1 VIHKNDTG
9 LDQDGIYGL
18 AATPK
23 SLVSEAVA
31 QRHYLEKVGICSDEL
46 SHTVFCRKQSIRLI
60 DHRPVLQ
67 GEIRYFI
74 RELEEGLLLL

>member
-1 VIHKNDTG
+1 MSLKQLNNTSTQVIHKNDTG

-18 AATPK
+18 AATAK

-46 SHTVFCRKQSIRLI
+46 SHTVFCKKAVHQT
-60 DHRPVLQ
+60 D
-67 GEIRYFI
+67 
-74 RELEEGLLLL
+74 